1 MPIEIIDGHPIQ
13 GTLKALR
20 LVCDGLAPAMNP
32 AVECG
37 NSTG

>member
-13 GTLKALR
+13 GTLRAQPSS
-20 LVCDGLAPAMNP
+20 VMGLAPAMNP
-32 AVECG
+32 AVEYG

>member
-13 GTLKALR
+13 GTLKAQR
-20 LVCDGLAPAMNP
+20 LVCDGAGAGHEP